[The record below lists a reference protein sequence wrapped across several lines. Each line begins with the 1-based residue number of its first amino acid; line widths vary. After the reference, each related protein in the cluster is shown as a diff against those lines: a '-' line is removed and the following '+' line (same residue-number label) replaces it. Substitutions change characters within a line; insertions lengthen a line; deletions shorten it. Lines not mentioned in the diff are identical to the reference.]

1 MRQRAG
7 KRGRRWHM
15 GAMALL
21 VLLAGNAVPAVAAG
35 QLYVTLSDAAA
46 VAVIDVA
53 GGEVTATIP
62 TGQYPRD
69 IAIDRNRG
77 LGYVGYSGDGDE
89 PGGIDVID
97 LRTGRVTRTIAVDGA
112 IRDLALDAS
121 GSRLHVLTRSPD
133 AVTVRDAVSDAIL
146 AIVALPDVPTHDAP
160 ASLAV
165 GVDGNDYVLYAYDGT
180 VLIVD
185 TGAGLVSG
193 ELPNRDDLIPSG
205 IAYDARDGALYIA
218 NGAWRSDFLPPQAD
232 IVTVLDTRGA
242 AAPAS
247 IAVGGQ
253 VMDVAVDPA
262 ARRLFAAAWR
272 QLAVV
277 DTDPLAVIA
286 TVPLASDDASRV
298 VYDATAGR
306 AYLSHPEHDLLSVVD
321 VDSASQVATIA
332 LPGRPAEMALLPAG
346 PSGDIAPHPL
356 PASRPVLLALLG
368 LGLAAIAAG
377 SLGRKA
383 RRG

>member
-1 MRQRAG
+1 
-7 KRGRRWHM
+7 M
-15 GAMALL
+15 GVMALL

-35 QLYVTLSDAAA
+35 QLYVTLPDVAA
-46 VAVIDVA
+46 VAVVDPA
-53 GGEVTATIP
+53 SGEVTATIP

-77 LGYVGYSGDGDE
+77 LGYVGYSGAGDA

-97 LRTGRVTRTIAVDGA
+97 LPTGRVTRTIAVDGA

-133 AVTVRDAVSDAIL
+133 AVTVRDGVSAAIL
-146 AIVALPDVPTHDAP
+146 ATVALPDAPTYDYP
-160 ASLAV
+160 GRLAV
-165 GVDGNDYVLYAYDGT
+165 GANGNDYVLYAYDGT
-180 VLIVD
+180 LLVVD
-185 TGAGLVSG
+185 TGEGVVSG

-205 IAYDARDGALYIA
+205 MAYDARDGALYIA

-262 ARRLFAAAWR
+262 GHRLFATTWR
-272 QLAVV
+272 QLAIV
-277 DTDPLAVIA
+277 DTDPLAPIA
-286 TVPLASDDASRV
+286 TVPLASDDATRV
-298 VYDATAGR
+298 LYDAAAR
-306 AYLSHPEHDLLSVVD
+306 LAYISHPDHDLLSVVD

-332 LPGRPAEMALLPAG
+332 LPARPAEMALLPAA

-368 LGLAAIAAG
+368 LGLAAISAG
-377 SLGRKA
+377 FLGRGGKA